1 MNTLIIIAGAVI
13 LVVGLYLFIK
23 GKNHEEE
30 AIPTTKSTVVEEAVV
45 VEEPVVVINNV
56 VVEPTKTAKP
66 KTSPQAVKAPA
77 KKKYYR
83 KPATKKPAEGT
94 K

>member
-45 VEEPVVVINNV
+45 VEEPTVVVNNV

-66 KTSPQAVKAPA
+66 KRAPQAKTGTA
-77 KKKYYR
+77 KKSPTTPPKAR
-83 KPATKKPAEGT
+83 QAKNSGK
-94 K
+94 